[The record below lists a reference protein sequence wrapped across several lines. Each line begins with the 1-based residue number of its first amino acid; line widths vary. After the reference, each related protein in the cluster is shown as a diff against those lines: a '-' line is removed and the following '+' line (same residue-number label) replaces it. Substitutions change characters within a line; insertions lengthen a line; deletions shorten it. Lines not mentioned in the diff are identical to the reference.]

1 MSKKLKNQKGFT
13 LVEVMISMLV
23 LAIGL
28 LGLAPM
34 MVTAMYGN
42 AFSKEVTS
50 SAFLAQ
56 DSMER
61 LKNQSVITPIPF
73 TQTDNGLFNVYNRTI
88 RVDDSSSD
96 GTVPP
101 NVFRIKVTINWTD
114 KKGLSRSETFSTYK
128 MK

>member
-13 LVEVMISMLV
+13 LVEVMISMV
-23 LAIGL
+23 ILAIGV

-42 AFSKEVTS
+42 AFSKDVTS
-50 SAFLAQ
+50 AAFLAQ

-88 RVDDSSSD
+88 RVDDSGSD

-101 NVFRIKVTINWTD
+101 NVFKILVTMSWTD
-114 KKGLSRSETFSTYK
+114 KKGVSRSETYSTYK

>member
-88 RVDDSSSD
+88 RVDDSGSD

-101 NVFRIKVTINWTD
+101 NVFKILVTMSWTD
-114 KKGLSRSETFSTYK
+114 KKGVSRSETYSTYK

>member
-1 MSKKLKNQKGFT
+1 MNKKLKNQKGFT
-13 LVEVMISMLV
+13 LVEVMISMV
-23 LAIGL
+23 ILAIGV

-42 AFSKEVTS
+42 AFSKDVTS
-50 SAFLAQ
+50 AAFLAQ

-73 TQTDNGLFNVYNRTI
+73 TQTDNGLLNVYNRSI
-88 RVDDSSSD
+88 QVDDSGSD
-96 GTVPP
+96 GSVPP
-101 NVFRIKVTINWTD
+101 NVFRIQVTMSWTD
-114 KKGLSRSETFSTYK
+114 KKGVSRSETYTTYK

>member
-13 LVEVMISMLV
+13 LVEVMISMV
-23 LAIGL
+23 ILAIGV

-42 AFSKEVTS
+42 AFSKDVTS
-50 SAFLAQ
+50 AAFLAQ

-61 LKNQSVITPIPF
+61 LKNQSVITPIPY

-88 RVDDSSSD
+88 RVDDFGSD

-101 NVFRIKVTINWTD
+101 NVFRILVTMTWTD
-114 KKGLSRSETFSTYK
+114 KKGVSRSETYSTYK

>member
-13 LVEVMISMLV
+13 LVEVMISMV
-23 LAIGL
+23 ILAIGV

-42 AFSKEVTS
+42 AFSEDVTS
-50 SAFLAQ
+50 AAFLAQ

-61 LKNQSVITPIPF
+61 LKNQSVITPIPY
-73 TQTDNGLFNVYNRTI
+73 TENNNGLFNVYNRSI
-88 RVDDSSSD
+88 QVDDSGSD

-101 NVFRIKVTINWTD
+101 NVFRIQVTMSWTD
-114 KKGLSRSETFSTYK
+114 KKGVSRSETYSTYK

>member
-13 LVEVMISMLV
+13 LVEVMISMV
-23 LAIGL
+23 ILAIGV

-42 AFSKEVTS
+42 AFSKDVTS
-50 SAFLAQ
+50 AAFLAQ

-61 LKNQSVITPIPF
+61 LKNQSVITPIPY
-73 TQTDNGLFNVYNRTI
+73 TENDNGLFNVYNRSI
-88 RVDDSSSD
+88 RVDDSGSD

-101 NVFRIKVTINWTD
+101 NVFRILVTMSWTD
-114 KKGLSRSETFSTYK
+114 KKGVSRSETYSTYK

>member
-13 LVEVMISMLV
+13 LVEVMISMV
-23 LAIGL
+23 ILAIGV

-42 AFSKEVTS
+42 AFSEDVTS
-50 SAFLAQ
+50 AAFLAQ

-61 LKNQSVITPIPF
+61 LKNQSVITPIPY
-73 TQTDNGLFNVYNRTI
+73 TENNNGLFNVYNRSI
-88 RVDDSSSD
+88 QVDDSGSD
-96 GTVPP
+96 VSVPP
-101 NVFRIKVTINWTD
+101 NVFRIQVTMSWTD
-114 KKGLSRSETFSTYK
+114 KKGLSRSETYSTYK